1 MTELKTSNI
10 PPVTLT
16 AEKPRWS
23 FQHITSKLRENLT
36 GYLFVSPALLL
47 IFIFGI
53 YPMGY
58 AVYISVNQWL
68 IQRRG
73 SWCETPIIRGSEPAT
88 SLIGTLRQC
97 LRHYELNVLGSWEG
111 TLTAF
116 IGFSALL
123 IVYLMWVTIFT
134 HKRNTV
140 RDIIGRIITALVLVL
155 ALYIAIKNALLPT
168 PALMLITF
176 VTVIGMIWY
185 VKAQPQTSLSIEE
198 TFPTN
203 ALQQK
208 IFSIIRLAIAGG
220 LVILGIVAGIIALA
234 GVLQLLQSFSIPA
247 ILAAYGGLLLL
258 LSLYLFFA
266 QDNDNLRSSST
277 TLKISRLV
285 NNSLKVIGLAVVANL
300 TIATAYGVYMNIFKT
315 LPSWIGLLT
324 TSLAL
329 IAILGMLAIPF
340 GWYLLGNDK
349 NKFEPRGFVLLLV
362 ALFTILALIGI
373 KGVERNLYAK
383 DYLDAGLLVIGTVFH
398 AIQWSSLVL
407 FYLGLLLLL
416 LAYRIW
422 IDAFKPDTRR
432 FFARWAFALILLA
445 LSVAVISLGWNDM
458 REPLARRDLG
468 FLRGLEIT
476 VYYAFGSIPL
486 QLGLGLLLAYV
497 LFQNLYGK
505 QWFRMIFFIPYITPA
520 VAAAV
525 VFQRIFT
532 GSQTSLMNSFLA
544 SIGSDTYRWVN
555 EPKPFLNVVFGLDLS
570 GFLAGPSMALVSVMI
585 LGVWTYT
592 GYNAV
597 IFLAGLGGIPND
609 LYEAAKVD
617 GASPWHLFRHI
628 TLPLLSPITF
638 YLSLLGFIGTFQAF
652 NTLFVMR
659 TPSAGGTLN
668 TAGLVIY
675 DMFSIHTD
683 YGIASAQ
690 AIVLFIII
698 MMLTQLQRNV
708 FEKRVFY
715 G

>member
-1 MTELKTSNI
+1 MTELNKSSV

-16 AEKPRWS
+16 TKNTRQSSWPTAN
-23 FQHITSKLRENLT
+23 QMRENLT
-36 GYLFVSPALLL
+36 GYLFISPAILL

-58 AVYISVNQWL
+58 AVYMSINQWI
-68 IQRRG
+68 IQRRTD
-73 SWCETPIIRGSEPAT
+73 WCDTPLERGAEAAT
-88 SLIGTLRQC
+88 TLLGKLRQC

-111 TLTAF
+111 TLTAL
-116 IGFSALL
+116 IGFAALL
-123 IVYLMWVTIFT
+123 IVYLMWVSIFT
-134 HKRNTV
+134 HKRNTLGG
-140 RDIIGRIITALVLVL
+140 IIGRGLMALILGL
-155 ALYIAIKNALLPT
+155 ALYIAIKNSLFNT
-168 PALMLITF
+168 PALALISF
-176 VTVIGMIWY
+176 VTIIGMIWY
-185 VKAQPQTSLSIEE
+185 LLAKPQSELTITEK
-198 TFPTN
+198 PATN
-203 ALQQK
+203 DLLK
-208 IFSIIRLAIAGG
+208 IIRLIIGGG
-220 LVILGIVAGIIALA
+220 LAIMAVVAGIISLA
-234 GVLQLLQSFSIPA
+234 GVILLLQSFSIPA
-247 ILAAYGGLLLL
+247 LLGAYAALLLL
-258 LSLYLFFA
+258 LGVYLFFA
-266 QDNDNLRSSST
+266 QDNDNLRSTPT
-277 TLKISRLV
+277 TLRINQLV
-285 NNSLKVIGLAVVANL
+285 SNSLKVIGLAVIANL
-300 TIATAYGVYMNIFKT
+300 TIVTAYGLYINLFKAV
-315 LPSWIGLLT
+315 PSWWEALLT
-324 TSLAL
+324 SWIL
-329 IAILGMLAIPF
+329 IAVLGALAIPF
-340 GWYLLGNDK
+340 GIYLLGNDK
-349 NKFEPRGFVLLLV
+349 DKFELRGFVFLLV
-362 ALFTILALIGI
+362 GLFTVLAFNGI
-373 KGVERNLYAK
+373 QGTVRNLYIK

-398 AIQWSSLVL
+398 AIHWSSMIF
-407 FYLGLLLLL
+407 FYLGLMLLL
-416 LAYRIW
+416 LAYRMW
-422 IDAFKPDTRR
+422 VDAFKPDSRR
-432 FFARWAFALILLA
+432 FFARWALALILLA
-445 LSVAVISLGWNDM
+445 LSVAVISLGWNNMVD
-458 REPLARRDLG
+458 PLSRRDTA

-505 QWFRMIFFIPYITPA
+505 QWFRMVFFIPYVTPA

-532 GSQTSLMNSFLA
+532 GSQTALMNSFLV
-544 SIGSDTYRWVN
+544 SIGEDTYRWVN
-555 EPKPFLNVVFGLDLS
+555 EPRPFLNVVFGLDLS
-570 GFLAGPSMALVSVMI
+570 GFIAGPSMALVSVII

-659 TPSAGGTLN
+659 TPSAGGTLD

-675 DMFSIHTD
+675 DTFRVHTD
-683 YGIASAQ
+683 YGLATAQ

-698 MMLTQLQRNV
+698 MILTQLQRNV